1 MTKRK
6 RRRRGTTVRSGS
18 AGRQA
23 APETSGT
30 TAKTRAG
37 RRRSA
42 GPLRSTSSS
51 ERAPAPREAREQA
64 REATRPA
71 IHPPGPQSLARGLA
85 VVGGS
90 PAILLSSFLAV
101 LGLWAALFSYA
112 TLIAAAPP
120 SLMVLFQSL
129 PPLHSRLVD
138 LQLIFA
144 GRTVPA
150 FGAFAFVVG
159 LLLFRAAITG
169 LGISL
174 MLDRFEG
181 ADVGMEAVGTSVRKA
196 VARVGR
202 SLYGM
207 FAIELG
213 FLALVLLSVFVAG
226 PFLGAEL
233 GQLAVMAVLIGGMYF
248 FVYAPVI
255 VVAEGVSP
263 RSAVRLAIRTARI
276 PGPRHLVFTVGYIA
290 ISLLVSQLAPSG
302 RLATATPPV
311 TVWAYVLFANVL
323 HLSAQAALVYRWLS
337 VRGHIVA

>member
-6 RRRRGTTVRSGS
+6 RRRRGTIVRSGS
-18 AGRQA
+18 ADRQGVA
-23 APETSGT
+23 ETSGS

-37 RRRSA
+37 RRRTP
-42 GPLRSTSSS
+42 GPLRSTPTG
-51 ERAPAPREAREQA
+51 ERTSASRETGGQA
-64 REATRPA
+64 REATQPTV
-71 IHPPGPQSLARGLA
+71 HPPGPRSVARGLA

-101 LGLWAALFSYA
+101 LGLWAALTSYA
-112 TLIAAAPP
+112 TLLAAAPP
-120 SLMVLFQSL
+120 SLMVLFESL

-138 LQLIFA
+138 LQLMFA

-150 FGAFAFVVG
+150 LGAFAFVLG
-159 LLLFRAAITG
+159 LLLFRAAVSA
-169 LGISL
+169 LWISL
-174 MLDRFEG
+174 MLGGFEG
-181 ADVGMEAVGTSVRKA
+181 GTEARGSSLRGA
-196 VARVGR
+196 MARIGR

-213 FLALVLLSVFVAG
+213 FLTLVLISVLVAG
-226 PFLGAEL
+226 PFLGAAF

-255 VVAEGVSP
+255 AVAEGVSP

-276 PGPRHLVFTVGYIA
+276 PGPRHLVFCVGYIA

-311 TVWAYVLFANVL
+311 SVWAYVLFANVL

-337 VRGHIVA
+337 VRGHIMA

>member
-1 MTKRK
+1 
-6 RRRRGTTVRSGS
+6 
-18 AGRQA
+18 
-23 APETSGT
+23 
-30 TAKTRAG
+30 
-37 RRRSA
+37 
-42 GPLRSTSSS
+42 
-51 ERAPAPREAREQA
+51 
-64 REATRPA
+64 
-71 IHPPGPQSLARGLA
+71 
-85 VVGGS
+85 VGGS

-101 LGLWAALFSYA
+101 LGLWAGLFSYA
-112 TLIAAAPP
+112 TLLAAAPP

-138 LQLIFA
+138 LQLIFS

-150 FGAFAFVVG
+150 FGAFAFVLG
-159 LLLFRAAITG
+159 LLLFRSAITG

-174 MLDRFEG
+174 MLDGFEG
-181 ADVGMEAVGTSVRKA
+181 ANGGRAAGGTSVRRA
-196 VARVGR
+196 LVRTVR
-202 SLYGM
+202 SLYGL

-213 FLALVLLSVFVAG
+213 FLALVLISVFVAG

-255 VVAEGVSP
+255 AVAEGVSP
-263 RSAVRLAIRTARI
+263 RSAIGLAIRTARI

-311 TVWAYVLFANVL
+311 SAWAYVLFANFL

-337 VRGHIVA
+337 VRGHILS